1 MFGEHSFPVWLKKE
15 DIWSQGHMVKDKP
28 ERLLPDWEG
37 RKHCSEEF
45 GIYDKG
51 SGGPTKDSEQ
61 EMIYRFVF

>member
-1 MFGEHSFPVWLKKE
+1 
-15 DIWSQGHMVKDKP
+15 MVKDKP